1 MVTRLLQ
8 ALRKREEEPP
18 VEQLDVQAIRSR
30 IGDPLPPPKP
40 AEATYTRTDG
50 RPVEQR
56 SWRKIAGLTR

>member
-1 MVTRLLQ
+1 MVTRLLR
-8 ALRKREEEPP
+8 ALRKREEPP

-40 AEATYTRTDG
+40 AEAAYTRTDG
-50 RPVEQR
+50 RPVEER